1 VENALSPSPRGR
13 GNLGKMIRGYT
24 PPADITRT
32 RNVAFAVGLVF
43 ALVLLLGAVLS
54 PGRFFHGYLVG
65 FIFWTG
71 ITVGSLALLMLQH
84 LTGGAWGLVIR
95 RVLEASTRTF
105 PLMLLLFIP
114 VAIGLKHIYPWTDA
128 AVMNSTAAL
137 QKKASFLNPAF
148 FILRAFVYFAIWST
162 LAIAL
167 NWFSVQ
173 QDRAASREVR
183 KRMQMISGPGLVVT
197 IFCIT
202 FAAIDWVMSL
212 DPSWYS
218 TIYGLIFV
226 AAWALSA
233 LAFTILIMYWL
244 SAREPMSAVV
254 QPRHSHDWG
263 NLTLTLVMLWTYF
276 AFSQYLLIWSGNL
289 PEETTWYVARKQGGW
304 GVIALAV
311 VIFQFAFPFL
321 ALLSRA
327 TKKNAQRLAML
338 AALILVMR
346 VIDVIWLIEPTY
358 SRGDFVFNWMDYV
371 APIAIGGLWLG
382 TFAWQLQKRP
392 LLPINDPQLEE
403 AVAVVHAGH

>member
-1 VENALSPSPRGR
+1 
-13 GNLGKMIRGYT
+13 MIRGYT

-32 RNVAFAVGLVF
+32 RNVAFAVGLLF
-43 ALVLLLGAVLS
+43 TLALILGAVLS
-54 PGRFFHGYLVG
+54 PGYFFHGYLVG
-65 FIFWTG
+65 FVFWTG

-105 PLMLLLFIP
+105 PLLLLLFIP

-128 AVMNSTAAL
+128 AVMNSTPAL
-137 QKKASFLNPAF
+137 QKKTSFLNPSF
-148 FILRAFVYFAIWST
+148 FILRAFVYFAIWSA
-162 LAIAL
+162 LAMAL
-167 NWFSVQ
+167 NWLSLQ

-197 IFCIT
+197 IICIT

-226 AAWALSA
+226 ASWALSA
-233 LAFTILIMYWL
+233 LAFTILIMNWL
-244 SAREPMSAVV
+244 SAREPMNAVV

-304 GVIALAV
+304 GAIALAV

-346 VIDVIWLIEPTY
+346 IIDVIWLIEPTY

-392 LLPINDPQLEE
+392 LLPINDPQLEQ
-403 AVAVVHAGH
+403 AVAVVHGH

>member
-1 VENALSPSPRGR
+1 
-13 GNLGKMIRGYT
+13 MIRGYT

-32 RNVAFAVGLVF
+32 RNVAFAVGLLF
-43 ALVLLLGAVLS
+43 TLALALGAVLN
-54 PGRFFHGYLVG
+54 PGHFFHGYLVG

-137 QKKASFLNPAF
+137 QKKTAFLNPSF
-148 FILRAFVYFAIWST
+148 FILRAFVYFAIWSA
-162 LAIAL
+162 LAMGL
-167 NWFSVQ
+167 NWLSLQ

-183 KRMQMISGPGLVVT
+183 KRMQMISGPGLVLT
-197 IFCIT
+197 IICIT

-226 AAWALSA
+226 ASWALSA
-233 LAFTILIMYWL
+233 LAFTILAMSWL

-263 NLTLTLVMLWTYF
+263 NLTLALVMLWTYF

-289 PEETTWYVARKQGGW
+289 PEETTWYVARKHGGW
-304 GVIALAV
+304 GAIALAV

-358 SRGDFVFNWMDYV
+358 SRGDFVFNWMDYL

-392 LLPINDPQLEE
+392 LVPINDPQLEQ
-403 AVAVVHAGH
+403 AVAVVHGH

>member
-1 VENALSPSPRGR
+1 
-13 GNLGKMIRGYT
+13 MIRGYT

-32 RNVAFAVGLVF
+32 RNIAFGV
-43 ALVLLLGAVLS
+43 GAVLTLLMII
-54 PGRFFHGYLVG
+54 GAFLDRGHFFHGYLVG
-65 FIFWTG
+65 FVFWTG

-84 LTGGAWGLVIR
+84 LTGGAWGLIIR
-95 RVLEASTRTF
+95 RVLEASTRTL

-114 VAIGLKHIYPWTDA
+114 VAIGLKYIYPWTDS

-137 QKKASFLNPAF
+137 QKKASFLNPSF

-162 LAIAL
+162 LAISL
-167 NWFSVQ
+167 NWLSLQ

-183 KRMQMISGPGLVVT
+183 KRMLMISGPGLVVT
-197 IFCIT
+197 IICIT

-233 LAFTILIMYWL
+233 LAFTILMMNWL
-244 SAREPMSAVV
+244 AAREPMDTVV

-289 PEETTWYVARKQGGW
+289 PEETTWYVARKHGGW
-304 GVIALAV
+304 GAIALTI

-321 ALLSRA
+321 ILLSRA
-327 TKKNAQRLAML
+327 TKKNLQRLATL

-346 VIDVIWLIEPTY
+346 VMDVIWLIEPTY
-358 SRGDFVFNWMDYV
+358 SRGDFVFNWMDYI
-371 APIAIGGLWLG
+371 APLAIGGLWVG

-392 LLPINDPQLEE
+392 LLPLNGPQLEQ

>member
-1 VENALSPSPRGR
+1 
-13 GNLGKMIRGYT
+13 
-24 PPADITRT
+24 
-32 RNVAFAVGLVF
+32 
-43 ALVLLLGAVLS
+43 
-54 PGRFFHGYLVG
+54 
-65 FIFWTG
+65 
-71 ITVGSLALLMLQH
+71 VGSLALLMLQH

-114 VAIGLKHIYPWTDA
+114 IAIGLKHIYPWTDA
-128 AVMNSTAAL
+128 AVMNGTAAL
-137 QKKASFLNPAF
+137 QKKTSFLNPSF
-148 FILRAFVYFAIWST
+148 FILRAFVYFAIWSA

-167 NWFSVQ
+167 NWLSLQ
-173 QDRAASREVR
+173 QDRASSREVH
-183 KRMQMISGPGLVVT
+183 KRMQMISGPGLVLT
-197 IFCIT
+197 ILCIT

-226 AAWALSA
+226 ASWALSA
-233 LAFTILIMYWL
+233 LAFSILIMSWL
-244 SAREPMSAVV
+244 SAREPMDAVV

-263 NLTLTLVMLWTYF
+263 NLTLALVMLWTYF

-289 PEETTWYVARKQGGW
+289 PEETTWYVARKHGGW
-304 GVIALAV
+304 GAIALAI

-346 VIDVIWLIEPTY
+346 IIDVIWLIEPTY
-358 SRGDFVFNWMDYV
+358 SHGDFVFNWMDYV

-392 LLPINDPQLEE
+392 LLPINDPQLEQ
-403 AVAVVHAGH
+403 AVAVVHGH